1 MRKPRTAL
9 ASCLLATVLLGMA
22 TPLATAVGGE
32 GDKEPTK
39 PTGPSGG
46 ASGNTLMASAG
57 KTSIKVTNVQGGGGS
72 GKPTKSLAPV
82 DPNWEPPVCWY
93 EPVATPEQL
102 KGAVDK
108 LKKNPNEN
116 LVPVTPSL
124 SWGEDLMVDHYEKGK
139 TQSTGDEGYK
149 DFNIGKK
156 GMFWRG
162 VINEARRDELDY
174 FDCEKTLFW
183 QDAGAIPKIANAPDP
198 EVLAAYAYDKIKV
211 PETEVEMK
219 PEGKSTVNLP
229 TWVWLDK
236 GKFEP
241 VKVRAELPHTNLYAE
256 TTAKPVS
263 LHLDP
268 GTADA
273 ETFPADGEC
282 AVNEDGSIGAPYT
295 KGSSKEDPPCGI
307 TYLRATG
314 GEPYR
319 LKASITWEITWE
331 GTGGAGG
338 DLPNGTFEG
347 TQDVD
352 VQEIQSINR

>member
-1 MRKPRTAL
+1 MRKSRTAL
-9 ASCLLATVLLGMA
+9 GSCLLAITLVAAGA
-22 TPLATAVGGE
+22 PLASAVGGE
-32 GDKEPTK
+32 GDKEPTT

-46 ASGNTLMASAG
+46 ASGNTLMAGAG
-57 KTSIKVTNVQGGGGS
+57 KSNIKVSKVSGGS
-72 GKPTKSLAPV
+72 GGKGTKPLTPV

-102 KGAVDK
+102 KAAVEQ

-116 LVPVTPSL
+116 LVPVTPTL
-124 SWGEDLMVDHYEKGK
+124 SWGEELMVDHYEKGK
-139 TQSTGDEGYK
+139 TQSDGDDGYK
-149 DFNIGKK
+149 DFNTGKK

-162 VINEARRDELDY
+162 VINENRRDELDF
-174 FDCEKTLFW
+174 FDCEKNLFW
-183 QDAGAIPKIANAPDP
+183 QDAGAVPKIANAPDP
-198 EVLAAYAYDKIKV
+198 EVLASYAYDKINV
-211 PETEVEMK
+211 PDTEVEMK
-219 PEGKSTVNLP
+219 PQGKSTVNLP

-241 VKVRAELPHTNLYAE
+241 VKVRAELPGTGIWAE

-273 ETFPADGEC
+273 ETFPSDGEC
-282 AVNEDGSIGAPYT
+282 AVNDDGSIGTPYR

-307 TYLRATG
+307 KYERATG
-314 GEPYR
+314 GAPFQM
-319 LKASITWEITWE
+319 KASITWEITWE
-331 GTGGAGG
+331 GSDNDGVH

-347 TQDVD
+347 TQDVN

>member
-1 MRKPRTAL
+1 MRIVATSTFLMAAALTVVCSSTA
-9 ASCLLATVLLGMA
+9 AYAI
-22 TPLATAVGGE
+22 
-32 GDKEPTK
+32 GDKGDQAP
-39 PTGPSGG
+39 PGPSGPSGG
-46 ASGNTLMASAG
+46 AKGNTLMAGVSQSSIEVTQVSGG
-57 KTSIKVTNVQGGGGS
+57 KGGS
-72 GKPTKSLAPV
+72 SNKPVVPV
-82 DPNWEPPVCWY
+82 DPNWKPPACWY
-93 EPVATPEQL
+93 EPVATSEQVKAAVDQL
-102 KGAVDK
+102 KK
-108 LKKNPNEN
+108 TPNEN

-124 SWGEDLMVDHYEKGK
+124 YWGQQLMVDHYEKGK
-139 TQSTGDEGYK
+139 TQSDGAEGYK
-149 DFNIGKK
+149 NFNIGKK
-156 GMFWRG
+156 GKFWRG
-162 VINEARRDELDY
+162 VVNPDMRDDPEAY
-174 FDCEKTLFW
+174 DCEKNLFW
-183 QDAGAIPKIANAPDP
+183 QDAGTVPKIDHAPTP
-198 EVLAAYAYDKIKV
+198 EVLASYAYNQIKV